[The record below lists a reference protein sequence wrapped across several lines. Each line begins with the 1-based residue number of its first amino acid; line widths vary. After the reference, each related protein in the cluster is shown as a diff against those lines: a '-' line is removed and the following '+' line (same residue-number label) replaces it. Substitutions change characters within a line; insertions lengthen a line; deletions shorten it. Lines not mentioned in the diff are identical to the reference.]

1 MKIRASFRTKLLLLM
16 IVPLCVAQVVTLYAV
31 MRTVEQDIRL
41 RARESLDTGA
51 IIVNEYLAAR
61 AEQLRT
67 SVGVLASDF
76 GLKEAVATGDAAT
89 IRSVLHNHG
98 RRVGADLTAIL
109 DLDGTPIVSTVEF
122 GAARIADP
130 ARLIRDTN
138 LQPRESTAF
147 IADTAYHVFSVPIR
161 APAMIGWVV
170 LGFRIDS
177 DLVARVSELTGLD
190 TSIVHTDNP
199 PTTIVSS
206 RNAAPLNLKLN
217 DRDDVVFTA
226 NDGPNQSLI
235 IQTAFVR
242 GDETVLVVLQ
252 RSLQEAMQPYVSAR
266 RGLIAFG
273 ATLLLF
279 VAAAG
284 AWFSTTIAKP
294 LNTLAA
300 AARRMISGDYDTNV
314 EVRSD
319 DEIGELASSFNAM
332 QLAIAEREQRISH
345 HALHDPLTDLPN
357 RAKVIEILT
366 KMIDVATRKRTT
378 VTVLSIRL
386 VRMGEIS
393 STLGHSVTNE
403 LIRTAARHLATNLDA
418 LEFLGHTGTNE
429 FVIVLPGQ
437 DTDAA
442 MSYVDR
448 IEGLL
453 GSGVTLGQVHMIL
466 QTKTGIA
473 EFPRHGT
480 TAADLL
486 RLAAIARTDA
496 EASNERVRVYQL
508 GREDKFQRRL
518 RIINDLP
525 AALRRGEIQVW
536 YQPKVSLPDGNVC
549 GAEAL
554 VRWEHSEL
562 GFLQPD
568 DFVPAAERSGTIVAL
583 TQYVIAEAVR
593 ECRHWEESGHVL
605 QVSVN
610 LSARDL
616 LDEYL
621 PYYVM
626 QILKEHELP
635 AERLTLE
642 VTESSIME
650 DLSHAV
656 AILEC
661 LRDIGV
667 QISMDDFGTGHSS
680 LAQIRNIPLHELKID
695 RSFVMSLAEDEHN
708 DVIVK
713 TTVNLAHSMKLKVVA
728 EGVEDIETMRLI
740 SSIGCEQAQGYFL
753 SKPIPSKAFRSWLD
767 KFEPVT
773 FENRRNKNRAFADSS
788 N

>member
-1 MKIRASFRTKLLLLM
+1 MKLRASFRSKLLLLM

-31 MRTVEQDIRL
+31 MRTVEQDIQL

-67 SVGVLASDF
+67 SVGVLASDY
-76 GLKEAVATGDAAT
+76 GLKEAVATGDAIT

-98 RRVGADLTAIL
+98 KRVGADLTAIL
-109 DLDGTPIVSTVEF
+109 DLDGAPIVSTVEY

-130 ARLIRDTN
+130 ARLIDDSSQ
-138 LQPRESTAF
+138 QPRESTAF
-147 IADTAYHVFSVPIR
+147 VADTAYHVFSVPIR

-170 LGFRIDS
+170 LGFRIDA
-177 DLVARVSELTGLD
+177 DLAARVSELTGLD
-190 TSIVHTDNP
+190 TSIIHTDIP

-206 RNAAPLNLKLN
+206 RDTAPLDLKLN
-217 DRDDVVFTA
+217 SRDDIVYMA
-226 NDGPNQSLI
+226 SDGTDQSLT

-252 RSLQEAMQPYVSAR
+252 RSLQEAMQPYVAAR

-273 ATLLLF
+273 AALLMF
-279 VAAAG
+279 VAIAG
-284 AWFSTTIAKP
+284 AWFSSTIAQP

-300 AARRMISGDYDTNV
+300 AARRMISGDYDRKV

-319 DEIGELASSFNAM
+319 DEFGELASSFNAM

-357 RAKVIEILT
+357 RAKIIKILT
-366 KMIDVATRKRTT
+366 KMVDQATQNRASI
-378 VTVLSIRL
+378 VVLSVRL
-386 VRMGEIS
+386 VRMSEIS

-403 LIRTAARHLATNLDA
+403 LIRTAARHLVTNLDA
-418 LEFLGHTGTNE
+418 LEVLGHTGTNE

-437 DTDAA
+437 DADAA

-448 IEGLL
+448 IESLL
-453 GSGVTLGQVHMIL
+453 GSGVTLGQVNMIL

-480 TAADLL
+480 SAADLL
-486 RLAAIARTDA
+486 RLAAIARSDA
-496 EASNERVRVYQL
+496 EASNERVRIYQL

-554 VRWEHSEL
+554 VRWEHSAL

-568 DFVPAAERSGTIVAL
+568 DFVPAAERSGTIVVL

-593 ECRHWEESGHVL
+593 ECREWEKSGRVL

-626 QILKEHELP
+626 QVLKEHGLP

-642 VTESSIME
+642 VTESSVME
-650 DLSHAV
+650 DLRHAV
-656 AILEC
+656 TILEC

-680 LAQIRNIPLHELKID
+680 LAQLRNIPLHELKID

-713 TTVNLAHSMKLKVVA
+713 ATVNLAHSMRLKVVA
-728 EGVEDIETMRLI
+728 EGVEDIETMRRI
-740 SSIGCEQAQGYFL
+740 SALGCEQAQGYFL
-753 SKPIPSKAFRSWLD
+753 SKPIPSKSFRSWLG
-767 KFEPVT
+767 KFEPVP
-773 FENRRNKNRAFADSS
+773 FENRRNTNRAFAESS